1 MMKSHKI
8 LRVRTEV
15 ILQKLMP
22 FKIQNIGHHF
32 AIMKAESK
40 TNFWFEGKDI
50 DKTNNV

>member
-15 ILQKLMP
+15 ILQKLML

-32 AIMKAESK
+32 AIMKAE
-40 TNFWFEGKDI
+40 NFWFEGKDI